1 MLEKSNRKGMTV
13 AIAATIVFG
22 IAGGIAAYAGIIP
35 ASHMADAADGG
46 TTNPRSHHFTAQET
60 VMSKTEP
67 LPGHENHQLV
77 FAVPIRDDGKIWTG
91 TVSYTASK
99 PVEVVVL
106 HKYDTNL
113 AVDEAHGEPFVTPVG
128 DGAIAFT
135 LIQQESASESAPIKS
150 GSLSFTGSGLAFHN
164 LDNEP
169 FTVTYSVKA
178 YAYTVNQ

>member
-1 MLEKSNRKGMTV
+1 MLEKSNKKGMTV
-13 AIAATIVFG
+13 AIAAAVVLG
-22 IAGGIAAYAGIIP
+22 IFGGIAAYAGIIP
-35 ASHMADAADGG
+35 ASHVADAADEG
-46 TTNPRSHHFTAQET
+46 TTPKSRHFTAQKT
-60 VMSKTEP
+60 VMSRTEP

-106 HKYDTNL
+106 HKYNTSL

-150 GSLSFTGSGLAFHN
+150 GSLTFTGSGLAFHN
-164 LDNEP
+164 LNNEP

-178 YAYTVNQ
+178 FAYDVNQ